1 MQPPLNSVGGFL
13 MAKIQ
18 EELIVIKLSKLHKD
32 SETALAGIAG
42 EEIVAGL
49 EQVVQE
55 LVGNDVVVEVIK
67 E

>member
-1 MQPPLNSVGGFL
+1 

-32 SETALAGIAG
+32 SQQHTSSLSGDDVIS
-42 EEIVAGL
+42 GL
-49 EQVVQE
+49 EAVVQE
-55 LVGNDVVVEVIK
+55 LVGNDVIVEVIQDN

>member
-1 MQPPLNSVGGFL
+1 

-32 SETALAGIAG
+32 SQTQTSALAGDEVVI
-42 EEIVAGL
+42 GL
-49 EQVVQE
+49 EAVVQE
-55 LVGNDVVVEVIK
+55 LVGSDVIVEVIQDN

>member
-1 MQPPLNSVGGFL
+1 

-32 SETALAGIAG
+32 SQTQTSNLASEDIIG
-42 EEIVAGL
+42 GL
-49 EQVVQE
+49 EAVVQE
-55 LVGNDVVVEVIK
+55 LVGADVIVEVIQDN

>member
-1 MQPPLNSVGGFL
+1 

-32 SETALAGIAG
+32 SQTQTSNLAGDDV
-42 EEIVAGL
+42 VAGL
-49 EQVVQE
+49 EAVVQE
-55 LVGNDVVVEVIK
+55 LVGADVIVEVIQDN

>member
-1 MQPPLNSVGGFL
+1 

-32 SETALAGIAG
+32 SQTQTSNLAGDEVIG
-42 EEIVAGL
+42 GL
-49 EQVVQE
+49 EAVVQE
-55 LVGNDVVVEVIK
+55 LVGSDVIVEVIQGN

>member
-1 MQPPLNSVGGFL
+1 

-32 SETALAGIAG
+32 SQTQTSNLAGDDVVI
-42 EEIVAGL
+42 GL
-49 EQVVQE
+49 EAVVQE
-55 LVGNDVVVEVIK
+55 LVGADVIVEVIQDN

>member
-1 MQPPLNSVGGFL
+1 

-32 SETALAGIAG
+32 SQTQTSNLAGDD
-42 EEIVAGL
+42 VVQGL
-49 EQVVQE
+49 EAVVQE
-55 LVGNDVVVEVIK
+55 LVGSDVIVEVIQDN

>member
-1 MQPPLNSVGGFL
+1 

-32 SETALAGIAG
+32 SQSQMSGLAGEDVIG
-42 EEIVAGL
+42 GL
-49 EQVVQE
+49 EAVVQE
-55 LVGNDVVVEVIK
+55 LVGSDVIVEVIQDN

>member
-1 MQPPLNSVGGFL
+1 

-32 SETALAGIAG
+32 SQAHTTNLAGSD
-42 EEIVAGL
+42 VVQGL
-49 EQVVQE
+49 EAVVQE
-55 LVGNDVVVEVIK
+55 LVGSDVIVEVIQDN

>member
-1 MQPPLNSVGGFL
+1 

-32 SETALAGIAG
+32 SQTQTTDLANSD
-42 EEIVAGL
+42 VVQGL
-49 EQVVQE
+49 EAVVQE
-55 LVGNDVVVEVIK
+55 LVGSDVIVEVIQDN

>member
-1 MQPPLNSVGGFL
+1 

-32 SETALAGIAG
+32 SQQQTSSLSGDDVIS
-42 EEIVAGL
+42 GL
-49 EQVVQE
+49 EAVVQE
-55 LVGNDVVVEVIK
+55 LVGNDVIVEVIQDN

>member
-1 MQPPLNSVGGFL
+1 

-32 SETALAGIAG
+32 SQSETLTLINSDL
-42 EEIVAGL
+42 VAGL
-49 EQVVQE
+49 EAVVQE
-55 LVGNDVVVEVIK
+55 LVGTDVIVEVIQDN

>member
-1 MQPPLNSVGGFL
+1 

-32 SETALAGIAG
+32 SNADAPVIAG
-42 EEIVAGL
+42 AEIVAGL
-49 EQVVQE
+49 EQVAQE
-55 LVGNDVVVEVIK
+55 LVGKDVIVEIIQ

>member
-1 MQPPLNSVGGFL
+1 

-32 SETALAGIAG
+32 NETALAGIAG
-42 EEIVAGL
+42 AEIVAGL

-55 LVGNDVVVEVIK
+55 LVGGDVVVEVIK